1 MIHSTF
7 QERPSLSY
15 WLLGLLFAIGVT
27 AMVLAGAGVFSNR
40 YDWILACLLFGTT
53 ATWPIAAALA
63 GVTAPMSQRTM
74 KYAYGVLL
82 VFLIVS
88 IAAMNT
94 YPVLYQSYRTEL
106 DPLSAFGLPIGFTIW
121 AWMTLVGFI
130 GSLAPRYIS
139 AKAYIPLVICPL
151 ITGIGITGL
160 LLMTRPGVPLPD
172 ESLGFPLLGLYGLV
186 VFLLFRVFLSR
197 LAWIDRLRSN
207 LLFIPV
213 VIVTIVTATLT
224 LGGVLWA
231 TDLQTAALFGLVIL
245 APFGGATL
253 RAMRSEQRGERRSS
267 EFKVTVAAL
276 GIAMSSYWMVAI
288 VAFTAAVA
296 LMGGSPFGVMFLLPI
311 LAGIIVF
318 VPAGYLISEMRHP
331 YRNFLVAAI
340 GPGLLMMM
348 MMSVLLV

>member
-1 MIHSTF
+1 M
-7 QERPSLSY
+7 
-15 WLLGLLFAIGVT
+15 
-27 AMVLAGAGVFSNR
+27 
-40 YDWILACLLFGTT
+40 
-53 ATWPIAAALA
+53 
-63 GVTAPMSQRTM
+63 
-74 KYAYGVLL
+74 
-82 VFLIVS
+82 
-88 IAAMNT
+88 
-94 YPVLYQSYRTEL
+94 
-106 DPLSAFGLPIGFTIW
+106 
-121 AWMTLVGFI
+121 
-130 GSLAPRYIS
+130 
-139 AKAYIPLVICPL
+139 
-151 ITGIGITGL
+151 
-160 LLMTRPGVPLPD
+160 PLPD
-172 ESLGFPLLGLYGLV
+172 ESVGFPLLGLYGLV

-245 APFGGATL
+245 APFGGTTL

-267 EFKVTVAAL
+267 AFKVTVAAL

-348 MMSVLLV
+348 MMSFYWFEVLGKGF